1 MNIIDDLKWR
11 GSINQTTDETGLTHL
26 LQQKKI
32 SLYVGVDPTAQS
44 IHIGN
49 LIPLTILK
57 RFQNDGHRP
66 VIVIGGGTGM
76 IGDPSGK
83 AAERQLLPPDV
94 FDENVKRITK
104 QLTRLFGKDG
114 FEIVNN
120 YDWLSKLNLIS
131 FLRDFGKLFPI
142 NVMLKRDVV
151 ASRLEAGI
159 SFTEFTYQILQAI
172 DFYTLFNEK
181 NVQLQ
186 VGGGDQYG
194 NISSGVELIHKLLG
208 PQAQAFGLT
217 VPLLLKSDGT
227 KFGKSAG
234 GAIWLDPEFLSP
246 YEFYQFFYNQA
257 DDDVIKLLKIFTF
270 LSHEEIENLAEKV
283 RIEPGKREAQTRLA
297 QEVTKFV
304 HGQAAVDEAEKISQI
319 LFSGDVQQL
328 TSTQVAA
335 AFSAVPSI
343 KITTEKIA
351 VVDLLSQDD
360 LIEKSKRQAREDLK
374 NGAITVNGQKVTE
387 VEKIIDPADKFDGK
401 FVIIRRGKKKYFL
414 AKVQ

>member
-1 MNIIDDLKWR
+1 M
-11 GSINQTTDETGLTHL
+11 
-26 LQQKKI
+26 KK
-32 SLYVGVDPTAQS
+32 
-44 IHIGN
+44 
-49 LIPLTILK
+49 K
-57 RFQNDGHRP
+57 
-66 VIVIGGGTGM
+66 
-76 IGDPSGK
+76 
-83 AAERQLLPPDV
+83 
-94 FDENVKRITK
+94 
-104 QLTRLFGKDG
+104 
-114 FEIVNN
+114 
-120 YDWLSKLNLIS
+120 
-131 FLRDFGKLFPI
+131 
-142 NVMLKRDVV
+142 
-151 ASRLEAGI
+151 
-159 SFTEFTYQILQAI
+159 
-172 DFYTLFNEK
+172 
-181 NVQLQ
+181 VQLQ

-343 KITTEKIA
+343 TITTEKIA
-351 VVDLLSQDD
+351 VVDLLTQDG

-374 NGAITVNGQKVTE
+374 NGAITINGQKVTE